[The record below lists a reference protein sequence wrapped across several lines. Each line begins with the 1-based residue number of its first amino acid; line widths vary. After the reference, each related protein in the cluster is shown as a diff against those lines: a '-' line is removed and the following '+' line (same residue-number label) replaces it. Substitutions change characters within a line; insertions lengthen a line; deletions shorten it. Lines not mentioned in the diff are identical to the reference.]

1 MASPK
6 KSDCAQYEFK
16 LIHED
21 AKALSAG
28 LTTEVDYIYNDN
40 EIFIHESADSIAD
53 LRARW
58 NSLMR
63 GLIASEQAVAAT
75 RGD

>member
-28 LTTEVDYIYNDN
+28 LTTEVDYFTI
-40 EIFIHESADSIAD
+40 IMKFMFKSQ
-53 LRARW
+53 
-58 NSLMR
+58 
-63 GLIASEQAVAAT
+63 LIALPIYAPDGIA
-75 RGD
+75 

>member
-1 MASPK
+1 MK
-6 KSDCAQYEFK
+6 KSEIAHFELSFA
-16 LIHED
+16 HSD
-21 AKALSAG
+21 ALALSAS
-28 LTTEVDYIYNDN
+28 LVTECEFICNDN
-40 EIFIHESADSIAD
+40 NIKITERADSIID

-63 GLIASEQAVAAT
+63 GLIASEHALSAT

>member
-1 MASPK
+1 MT
-6 KSDCAQYEFK
+6 SDCAQFEIK
-16 LIHED
+16 IMQED

-28 LTTEVDYIYNDN
+28 LMTEVEFIYFDN
-40 EIFIHESADSIAD
+40 EISIHESANSIAD